1 MSATQGP
8 RPPAGPEGAGEVGG
22 TLTDADR
29 PTIRVGLLGCG
40 NVGAAVARFLLTDS
54 KRIAERTG
62 VQLELAKVAVRSA
75 TKERDVPGVEA
86 LVTTDPVGIV
96 TDPTIDV
103 VVEVMG
109 GISPT
114 RDLVLQALRNGKPV
128 VTANKELLA
137 NHGAELWDTANV
149 AGVDLLFEASVAGG
163 IPLIRALRESLAG
176 ERIHRVMGI
185 VNGTTN
191 YILTRMAA
199 AGASYQDALSEAQ
212 SLGYAERDP
221 TADVEGFDAA
231 AKAAILANV
240 AFGAKVVAGDVYREG
255 ISALSRQ
262 DFEAARRLGF
272 AIRLLAVVEAGPDGS
287 LGVRVHPAMVPQD
300 HPLAAV
306 RDSFNAVFV
315 EGDAVGQLMLFG
327 RGAGGLPTASAVLGD
342 LVDAAHNLSVKGV
355 ARKMEL
361 HAVAISPID
370 DLRCAYYLS
379 LFVADRPGV
388 LSTISGVLGR
398 HNVSVRSMEQDAPEP
413 ETTIP
418 GATGGLA
425 ADEREPG
432 QAHLVFV
439 THPAYER
446 DMQACLHEIRH
457 LEAVRRIGGLVRV
470 VGS

>member
-8 RPPAGPEGAGEVGG
+8 RPPVGPEGAGEVGG
-22 TLTDADR
+22 TLTDGDR

-40 NVGAAVARFLLTDS
+40 NVGAAVARFLLTDA

-137 NHGAELWDTANV
+137 NHGAELWDTANA